1 MSENVSRNLIF
12 WFFVLCFLAS
22 FLLLG
27 KLFYPFIS
35 ILVMAAVVS
44 SIFYPLYRYFQ
55 RARYVGPHLASLVT
69 CFLVFLILFIPIVFF
84 VGILT
89 QEAYSLYQTARDA
102 GIDDQITGILDQT
115 RILDKV
121 NTVLQ
126 TFDIQITG
134 EQLENSISKAGK
146 SIGLFLY
153 QQATAFASNI
163 LSFVVN
169 FFLMLLVVFF
179 LLIDGQRLV
188 SFIVDLSPLPSDQDR
203 ILIDKFNDM
212 AGAILIGNG
221 LGGLIQGV
229 LGGLAFWFLKIPS
242 AFLWGAIMGLLAFLP
257 IVGIGAVFV
266 PAAIYVFLKGRVA
279 AGIFMIIFYL
289 LLSGGIEYI
298 FKPKLVGQRV
308 KMHTLMVFFSIIGGL
323 KVFGILGIIYGPL
336 IVTAFLTLT
345 EIYRAN
351 YQWLVEPEQNT

>member
-12 WFFVLCFLAS
+12 WFFVLCFLVS

-27 KLFYPFIS
+27 KLLYPFIS

-44 SIFYPLYRYFQ
+44 SIFHPLYRFFQ
-55 RARYVGPHLASLVT
+55 RARFVGPKLASLVT
-69 CFLVFLILFIPIVFF
+69 CILVFLILFIPIVFF

-89 QEAYSLYQTARDA
+89 QEAYNLYQTAKD
-102 GIDDQITGILDQT
+102 TGISDQVT
-115 RILDKV
+115 SILNQTQILDKV
-121 NTVLQ
+121 NALLQ

-134 EQLENSISKAGK
+134 EQLENSISRAGK
-146 SIGLFLY
+146 SIGFFLY

-169 FFLMLLVVFF
+169 FFLMLLAVFF

-188 SFIVDLSPLPSDQDR
+188 SFIIDLSPLPSDQDR

-229 LGGLAFWFLKIPS
+229 LGGLAFWFLGIPS

-257 IVGIGAVFV
+257 IVGIGAVFL
-266 PAAIYVFLKGRVA
+266 PAVVYVFLKGRVA
-279 AGIFMIIFYL
+279 AGIFMIVFYL

-336 IVTAFLTLT
+336 IATAFLTLT